1 MEASQLDAIRCV
13 MEEHVQDLRRMMQEF
28 TAKTAGSD
36 NPGGDRAS
44 QSVDRP
50 SPNDTLQP
58 RGATTTSAH
67 GGTTVPAEDSTTA
80 PAISEDASAPPATA
94 AEYANPGSRMSG
106 AQGRR
111 IRALRSPSPVTS
123 GAEDATASPPGS
135 PGAED
140 SSASLA
146 IAVSLARQAL
156 QQAESILLDAQAD
169 AALAKASEQVREAW
183 ELLAADRA
191 GWIPST
197 RQTAQAYDL
206 VGEARQLVKSSWVEK
221 LVMDVALTV
230 REVLVL
236 QCCLGSSCGRLGS
249 DSAFNASIIIAFDR
263 ELESTLNSQMHL
275 SRRTIIRLGS
285 EWGKFKSSVHK
296 IYRQQVNDED
306 SVQLFSIYN
315 AVSVASKGKKA
326 KAPRPAKEK
335 GAGPQ
340 TQTASECPQT
350 QHASKGEHA
359 QTGNMGADGEQAAA
373 GSKGEHPQYPWNM
386 GDPLKASMPSSN
398 FGPPLSVNMG
408 DPLKVSMPSSN
419 FGPPLSV
426 FEGSGGGLLIDEM
439 MRDIWGTSRC
449 GACGAIL

>member
-1 MEASQLDAIRCV
+1 
-13 MEEHVQDLRRMMQEF
+13 
-28 TAKTAGSD
+28 
-36 NPGGDRAS
+36 
-44 QSVDRP
+44 
-50 SPNDTLQP
+50 
-58 RGATTTSAH
+58 
-67 GGTTVPAEDSTTA
+67 
-80 PAISEDASAPPATA
+80 
-94 AEYANPGSRMSG
+94 
-106 AQGRR
+106 
-111 IRALRSPSPVTS
+111 
-123 GAEDATASPPGS
+123 
-135 PGAED
+135 
-140 SSASLA
+140 
-146 IAVSLARQAL
+146 VSLARQAL
-156 QQAESILLDAQAD
+156 QHAESILLDAQAD
-169 AALAKASEQVREAW
+169 ADLAKASEQVREAW

-249 DSAFNASIIIAFDR
+249 DSAFNASLIIAFDR
-263 ELESTLNSQMHL
+263 ELESMLNSQMHL
-275 SRRTIIRLGS
+275 SRKSIIRLGS
-285 EWGKFKSSVHK
+285 EWGKFKSSVPK
-296 IYRQQVNDED
+296 IYGRQLGDED

-386 GDPLKASMPSSN
+386 GDPLK
-398 FGPPLSVNMG
+398 
-408 DPLKVSMPSSN
+408 VSMPSSN

>member
-156 QQAESILLDAQAD
+156 QHAESIILPPDAQAD
-169 AALAKASEQVREAW
+169 AALAKASKQVREAW

-236 QCCLGSSCGRLGS
+236 QCCLGSSCGRLESIPTRRWGRLGS

-263 ELESTLNSQMHL
+263 ELESMLNSQMHL
-275 SRRTIIRLGS
+275 SRKSIIRLGS

-386 GDPLKASMPSSN
+386 GDPLK
-398 FGPPLSVNMG
+398 
-408 DPLKVSMPSSN
+408 VSMPSSN